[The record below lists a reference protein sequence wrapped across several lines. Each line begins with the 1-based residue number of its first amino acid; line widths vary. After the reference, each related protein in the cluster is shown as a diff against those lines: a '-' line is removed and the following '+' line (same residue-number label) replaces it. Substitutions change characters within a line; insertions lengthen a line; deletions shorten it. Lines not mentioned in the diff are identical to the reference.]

1 MHDAYVEDEKISQG
15 LAESF
20 LTLLK
25 AMLQGDYEID
35 EKLNIYIIIYN
46 IFITLIFT
54 LIPNVVLLNLIVAIL
69 SDSYEE
75 TITSIEEKCL
85 RE

>member
-1 MHDAYVEDEKISQG
+1 M
-15 LAESF
+15 
-20 LTLLK
+20 LT
-25 AMLQGDYEID
+25 GDYEID
-35 EKLNIYIIIYN
+35 VKLNIYN
-46 IFITLIFT
+46 IFITLVFT

-69 SDSYEE
+69 GDSYEE